1 MTPSMPTTL
10 TRLAFSGTPRDF
22 GVALG
27 RFGAAAVHG
36 YLTATRGWAE
46 ITAFRDDDRVLR
58 MERLV
63 AERLPRHRAEIAGLA
78 EGLGLPETD
87 VFAWHCRGDLR
98 AAAAVPDVPEGCTT
112 LLVPGDEPLIAHN
125 EDGDPA
131 FRGACAL
138 VEARIDGGP
147 ALTAFAYPGSLP
159 GNAFGWNAHGLV
171 ATVNNVRPIG
181 MGVRAGEAGL
191 PRMILGRALL
201 DSPDLDAAARLV
213 MDNPRAGGF
222 HFAVAQAGDRRLISI
237 EFTGA
242 AVSVVALD
250 RPSAH
255 ANHLVHTAMRDTP
268 QIVTA
273 SSAARQQRADT
284 ILTRDPTIAPQV
296 FLGDTAGDLPIHRAA
311 PDDPDEENTLAT
323 LVVRAR
329 RDGLSGEVRDAD
341 GAVTAVLDGH
351 G

>member
-1 MTPSMPTTL
+1 MTPAMPTVL
-10 TRLAFSGTPRDF
+10 TRLAFSGTPHDF

-46 ITAFRDDDRVLR
+46 ITAHRDDERVLH

-63 AERLPRHRAEIAGLA
+63 AERFPRHRAEIAGLA
-78 EGLGLPETD
+78 EGLGLPEAD

-98 AAAAVPDVPEGCTT
+98 AAVAVPEVPEGCTT

-131 FRGACAL
+131 FRSACAL

-159 GNAFGWNAHGLV
+159 GNAFGWNAYGLV

-181 MGVRAGEAGL
+181 MGARAGEAGL

-201 DSPDLDAAARLV
+201 DSPDLDAAARFV
-213 MDNPRAGGF
+213 TNAPRAGGF
-222 HFAVAQAGDRRLISI
+222 HFAVARAGDTRLISI
-237 EFTGA
+237 EFTGP
-242 AVSVVALD
+242 AVSVVALKQ
-250 RPSAH
+250 PGAH
-255 ANHLVHTAMRDTP
+255 ANHLIHAAMRDTP

-273 SSAARQQRADT
+273 SSAARQQRAET
-284 ILTRDPTIAPQV
+284 ILTQDPTIAPLV
-296 FLGDTAGDLPIHRAA
+296 FLGDTAGDLPIQRTA

-329 RDGLSGEVRDAD
+329 RDGLGGEVRDAN
-341 GAVTAVLDGH
+341 GMVMAVLDANR
-351 G
+351 